1 MDSKQSN
8 LIPGYSHP
16 THTISS
22 RGRMY
27 KTFSEGSKPKKK
39 EKFGNTTLDNQYLS
53 SKDLRHEE
61 KIEHKC
67 PSCDELAN
75 KICNCSYN
83 DKTCPKGHIW
93 YTDREGNIKVGNP
106 H

>member
-8 LIPGYSHP
+8 LITGYSHP
-16 THTISS
+16 TQTISS

-39 EKFGNTTLDNQYLS
+39 
-53 SKDLRHEE
+53 
-61 KIEHKC
+61 C
-67 PSCDELAN
+67 PICDELSN